1 MGLRQFFGDSILKM
15 VQEAR
20 DRQEYEAPTRGA
32 SIGERINEGN
42 GMPALLVYRIANGYI
57 AQSFVGHTYG
67 NRQPPFHYCK
77 DHQAIAEFVV
87 AETARQALGLN
98 PTPPSEGQY
107 AEQQAMAKAK
117 ASRPQVMTKPNY

>member
-20 DRQEYEAPTRGA
+20 DRQVDEAPTRGA

-57 AQSFVGHTYG
+57 AQSFVGHNYG

-87 AETARQALGLN
+87 AETARQALGLS
-98 PTPPSEGQY
+98 PKTPSEGQY
-107 AEQQAMAKAK
+107 AEQAMAKAST
-117 ASRPQVMTKPNY
+117 AAQRTHY